1 MEFKELQTEVKGL
14 KIGHNYVEY
23 DNLHVIASCEVNCKE
38 GEKEIIEIYS
48 PLTCLIF
55 VEKGTLNVKS
65 ENKIYSFS
73 KGSIILVRKYTH
85 AFYTS
90 TFSKEEKQAKT
101 YSFVMREDFLRKVVQ
116 GFKIDKNLEPI
127 TERILKLDASQELN
141 NIIKIIKSTV
151 DNKEV
156 IGLNTIEDYIEKALK
171 AIVNNNPKL
180 AMVFKEFSLPK
191 RADLTLF
198 MNSNYIMKVPIQ
210 QLAYMCGR
218 SVSTF
223 TREFKLIFNTTPH
236 QWILKKR
243 LQVAHKLLVETSKN
257 ISAVSLETGFEDLAH
272 FSKAFKKEYGESP
285 SGIKQKN
292 NEKTYAHS
300 LA

>member
-1 MEFKELQTEVKGL
+1 MV
-14 KIGHNYVEY
+14 
-23 DNLHVIASCEVNCKE
+23 
-38 GEKEIIEIYS
+38 
-48 PLTCLIF
+48 
-55 VEKGTLNVKS
+55 
-65 ENKIYSFS
+65 
-73 KGSIILVRKYTH
+73 
-85 AFYTS
+85 
-90 TFSKEEKQAKT
+90 
-101 YSFVMREDFLRKVVQ
+101 
-116 GFKIDKNLEPI
+116 
-127 TERILKLDASQELN
+127 
-141 NIIKIIKSTV
+141 
-151 DNKEV
+151 
-156 IGLNTIEDYIEKALK
+156 EKALK